1 MRLLHTADWHLG
13 QSLHGVSREYEHARF
28 LDWLEGE
35 LAARAV
41 DLLVVAGDVFDGQNP
56 PVSAQRLLFGFL
68 ARARRARPDLAVVII
83 AGNHDS
89 GGRLEAP
96 SPLLEEL
103 GVRVVG
109 ALARRDDGSLDL
121 ERLLLPLAGGGWCVA
136 VPYLRP
142 ADLPAPAAAVVP
154 DASGP
159 DASDAPAPAPAPAA
173 PAAPDAAVPDA
184 AVPDASDPEIA
195 GVRAVYGE
203 LFAAVR
209 ARRRPGEPVIAL
221 GHCYMAGGALSE
233 FSERKILRGNLHAL
247 PAALFPVDAD
257 YVALG
262 HLHRAQPVGGREVV
276 RYSGSP
282 IPLALDEADYPH
294 QLVQVDFRE
303 GRFAGLEI
311 VRVPRFVAIL
321 RLAASSPEA
330 VAEVLAPLP
339 EAAGERETWPL
350 LELTVRLDEPA
361 PGLRGRVE
369 EALAGKAV
377 RLVRLALET
386 GGHGRALTGA
396 AVPLSALAPE
406 EVFRRCWA
414 RAHGAEP
421 SSAHLAAF
429 HELLEAAH
437 DRDGEAA

>member
-13 QSLHGVSREYEHARF
+13 QTLHGVSREFEHVRF
-28 LDWLEGE
+28 LDWLEEE

-41 DLLVVAGDVFDGQNP
+41 DVLVVAGDVFDGQNP

-68 ARARRARPDLAVVII
+68 ARARRRRPELMVVMV

-109 ALARRDDGSLDL
+109 ALPRRDDGSLDI
-121 ERLLLPLAGGGWCVA
+121 ERLLLPLPGGGWCVA

-142 ADLPAPAAAVVP
+142 SDLPAREG
-154 DASGP
+154 DE
-159 DASDAPAPAPAPAA
+159 
-173 PAAPDAAVPDA
+173 
-184 AVPDASDPEIA
+184 PEIA
-195 GVRAVYGE
+195 GVRAVYDE
-203 LFAAVR
+203 LFAAMR
-209 ARRRPGEPVIAL
+209 ARRRPDEPVIAL

-233 FSERKILRGNLHAL
+233 FSERKILCGNLHAL
-247 PAALFPVDAD
+247 PVELFPADID

-262 HLHRAQPVGGREVV
+262 HLHRAQAVGGREAV

-294 QLVQVDFRE
+294 QVVVAGFHE
-303 GRFAGLEI
+303 GGPAALEA
-311 VRVPRFVAIL
+311 VRVPRFVDIL
-321 RLAASSPEA
+321 RLAAPSPEA
-330 VAEVLAPLP
+330 VPALLAVLPA
-339 EAAGERETWPL
+339 AAGLRETWPL
-350 LELTVRLDEPA
+350 LELTVRLGQPA
-361 PGLRGRVE
+361 PGLRAEVE
-369 EALAGKAV
+369 AALAGRAV

-386 GGHGRALTGA
+386 TGHGRALAGE

-414 RAHGAEP
+414 RVHGAAP
-421 SSAHLAAF
+421 SPAHLAAF
-429 HELLEAAH
+429 HELLETAH
-437 DRDGEAA
+437 DGEAP

>member
-13 QSLHGVSREYEHARF
+13 QTLHGVSREFEHARF

-35 LAARAV
+35 LERREI

-68 ARARRARPDLAVVII
+68 AGARRRRPGLMVVMV

-109 ALARRDDGSLDL
+109 ALPRRDDGALEL
-121 ERLLLPLAGGGWCVA
+121 ERLLLPLPGGGWCVA

-142 ADLPAPAAAVVP
+142 ADLPVREG
-154 DASGP
+154 DE
-159 DASDAPAPAPAPAA
+159 
-173 PAAPDAAVPDA
+173 
-184 AVPDASDPEIA
+184 PEIA
-195 GVRAVYGE
+195 GVRAVYDE

-209 ARRRPGEPVIAL
+209 ARLRPGEPVIAL

-247 PAALFPVDAD
+247 PAELFPAD
-257 YVALG
+257 LGYVALG
-262 HLHRAQPVGGREVV
+262 HLHRAQSVGGREAV

-282 IPLALDEADYPH
+282 IPLALDEAEYPH
-294 QLVQVDFRE
+294 QVVVVDVRE
-303 GRFAGLEI
+303 GRPVALEA
-311 VRVPRFVAIL
+311 VRVPRFVEIL
-321 RLAASSPEA
+321 RLQAPSPEA
-330 VAEVLAPLP
+330 VPALLAALP
-339 EAAGERETWPL
+339 EAAGPRETWPL
-350 LELTVRLDEPA
+350 LELTVQLEQPA
-361 PGLRGRVE
+361 PGLRAE
-369 EALAGKAV
+369 AEAALAGKAV

-386 GGHGRALTGA
+386 GGHGRALAGA

-414 RAHGAEP
+414 RVHGAEP
-421 SSAHLAAF
+421 SPAHLAAF
-429 HELLEAAH
+429 HELLEGAH
-437 DRDGEAA
+437 DGEAA

>member
-13 QSLHGVSREYEHARF
+13 QTLHGVSREYEHARF
-28 LDWLEGE
+28 LDWLAGE
-35 LAARAV
+35 LVARKV

-56 PVSAQRLLFGFL
+56 PVSAQRQLFGFL
-68 ARARRARPDLAVVII
+68 ARARRLLPELAVVMI

-109 ALARRDDGSLDL
+109 GLARRDDGLPDPD
-121 ERLLLPLAGGGWCVA
+121 RLLLPLPGGGWCVA

-142 ADLPAPAAAVVP
+142 ADLPVVAAGEDESAGACSAEISGAPSAEIT
-154 DASGP
+154 G
-159 DASDAPAPAPAPAA
+159 APSA
-173 PAAPDAAVPDA
+173 
-184 AVPDASDPEIA
+184 EIS
-195 GVRAVYGE
+195 GVRAVYDS
-203 LFAAVR
+203 LFAEAR
-209 ARRRPGEPVIAL
+209 ARLRPGEPLIAL

-247 PAALFPVDAD
+247 PVELFPADAD

-262 HLHRAQPVGGREVV
+262 HLHRAQAVGGRAAV

-294 QLVQVDFRE
+294 QVVLADFRDGCLAAIE
-303 GRFAGLEI
+303 A
-311 VRVPRFVAIL
+311 VPVPRSVGIL
-321 RLAASSPEA
+321 RLSAPSPDA
-330 VAEVLAPLP
+330 VAELLAPLP
-339 EAAGERETWPL
+339 EAAGPRESWPL
-350 LELTVRLDEPA
+350 LELTVQLAEPS

-377 RLVRLALET
+377 RLARLALAA
-386 GGHGRALTGA
+386 GGHGRPLFEP
-396 AVPLSALAPE
+396 AVPLAALAPE

-414 RAHGAEP
+414 RSHAADP
-421 SSAHLAAF
+421 SPAHLAAF
-429 HELLEAAH
+429 HELLEAPGG
-437 DRDGEAA
+437 DEGEEA